1 MEIKSIGLASD
12 HAGYEIKEV
21 VHKYLQKNYPNAVVI
36 DYGTL
41 VNERVDYPDFAHK
54 LGNAID
60 KGEVQWGVAV
70 CGSGNGISMTL
81 NKHAKVRAGLS
92 WNTEQA
98 HLTRLHNNANVL
110 SIPGRF
116 VSKEEAEA
124 IVKEFFSTEF
134 EGGRHIA
141 RVDKIPIQD

>member
-1 MEIKSIGLASD
+1 MEIKSIGLACD

-21 VHKYLQKNYPNAVVI
+21 VRKYLQETYPDTLVV

-41 VNERVDYPDFAHK
+41 VNERVDYPDYAHK
-54 LGNAID
+54 LGYAID

-70 CGSGNGISMTL
+70 CGSGNGISMAL
-81 NKHAKVRAGLS
+81 NKHPHVRAGLS

-98 HLTRLHNNANVL
+98 HLTRQHNNANVL

-116 VSKEEAEA
+116 VSDEEAKA
-124 IVKEFFSTEF
+124 IVQEFFSTDF
-134 EGGRHIA
+134 EGGRHTD
-141 RVDKIPIQD
+141 RVAKIPLHD

>member
-12 HAGYEIKEV
+12 HAGYDIKEV
-21 VHKYLQKNYPNAVVI
+21 VQKYLQENYPDTMII

-41 VNERVDYPDFAHK
+41 VNERVDYSDYAHK

-70 CGSGNGISMTL
+70 CGSGNGISMAL

-98 HLTRLHNNANVL
+98 HLTRQHNNANVL

-116 VSKEEAEA
+116 VSEEEARA
-124 IVKEFFSTEF
+124 IVKEFFSTDF
-134 EGGRHIA
+134 EGGRHTD
-141 RVDKIPIQD
+141 RVAKIPLQD

>member
-1 MEIKSIGLASD
+1 MEIKSIGLACD

-21 VHKYLQKNYPNAVVI
+21 VRKYLQETYPDTLVV

-41 VNERVDYPDFAHK
+41 VNERVDYPDYAHK
-54 LGNAID
+54 LGYAID

-70 CGSGNGISMTL
+70 CGSGNGISMAL
-81 NKHAKVRAGLS
+81 NKHSHVRAGLS

-98 HLTRLHNNANVL
+98 HLTRQHNNANVL

-116 VSKEEAEA
+116 VSDEEAKA
-124 IVKEFFSTEF
+124 IVQEFFSTEF
-134 EGGRHIA
+134 EGGRHTD
-141 RVDKIPIQD
+141 RVAKIPLHD